1 MGKSLEIGIKIGTRG
16 SKLALWQANWVK
28 SEIEKKDPSILVEL
42 EIIKTKG
49 DKILDVP
56 LAKVGGKGL
65 FVKEIEEALLS
76 GKIDLAVHSM
86 KDMPA
91 EIPDG
96 LCIGAVPKRENP
108 MDVLISDK
116 GGALSS
122 FGRGARIGTSSLRR
136 SAQLLYTRPE
146 IEIVPLRGNLDTRL
160 RKLETENMDGIILA
174 AAGVKRLNLENR
186 ITEYLDMDI
195 MLPAV
200 GQGALCIETRV
211 NDRFTASLISV
222 LEDADSRTVVMGERA
237 FSNRLEGGCQVP
249 IAAYGAVKDH
259 CFSLCGLVADIDGKE
274 LIRESLDG
282 PEDSSEDIG
291 VELAERLL
299 LKGAKRIL
307 DSVKDRD

>member
-1 MGKSLEIGIKIGTRG
+1 MGKSIKIGTRG
-16 SKLALWQANWVK
+16 SKLALWQADWVK
-28 SEIEKKDPSILVEL
+28 SEIEKQDPSILVEL

-49 DKILDVP
+49 DRVLDVP

-65 FVKEIEEALLS
+65 FVKEIEEALLN

-91 EIPDG
+91 EIPEG

-108 MDVLISDK
+108 VDVLISDK

-136 SAQLLYTRPE
+136 SAQLLYARPE

-174 AAGVKRLNLENR
+174 AAGVKRLNLECR
-186 ITEYLDMDI
+186 ITEYLDTDI

-222 LEDADSRTVVMGERA
+222 LEDADARTAVMGERA

-259 CFSLCGLVADIDGKE
+259 SFSLCGLVADIEGKE

-282 PEDSSEDIG
+282 PEESSEDIG
-291 VELAERLL
+291 IELAERLL
-299 LKGAKRIL
+299 LKGARRIL
-307 DSVKDRD
+307 DNVKDRY